1 MSTHSDSPDSLCC
14 VEIKTSR
21 FAKAKIVCERS
32 TTSILIPQHRI
43 LVSSF
48 VYQLDSAIKRYCIS
62 GILKIQQRIRKFECL
77 PSKIPSISKQI
88 VVIRNISGLFKS
100 ALHDKNH
107 STKHFIKAMFFHY
120 FVLCVLCSLCTC
132 RYAEFS
138 ESKLRL
144 ERL

>member
-1 MSTHSDSPDSLCC
+1 MSTHSDSPDSLFC

-77 PSKIPSISKQI
+77 PSKIPSISKQF
-88 VVIRNISGLFKS
+88 VVVQNISGLFKS
-100 ALHDKNH
+100 AFHDKNLC
-107 STKHFIKAMFFHY
+107 TNHFFKAKPMFFH
-120 FVLCVLCSLCTC
+120 FFGLCSLYTC

-138 ESKLRL
+138 ESTLRV
-144 ERL
+144 ERLS